1 VAGLADAPIRAPA
14 PLPVASGKTLE
25 EQFESLGRS
34 NLRLARQL
42 KRLKQAIAAARFT
55 AGHDPLTGLANR
67 NLLFDRL
74 EYACIRAVRTRK
86 RVALLLLDLD
96 GFKTVN
102 DRYGHAVGDELLRN
116 VAVRLGD
123 CVRGGDTICRYGGD
137 EFVIVLPDVDPAQAT
152 ATAELV
158 ARKVRACLAVP
169 YVIDG
174 RVLNISTSVGAAV
187 YRSAKQSGSEL
198 LRQADAAMY
207 RDKHT
212 RACV

>member
-1 VAGLADAPIRAPA
+1 MAGGAPIRACVPLKAA
-14 PLPVASGKTLE
+14 PGRALE
-25 EQFESLGRS
+25 QQIESLGRS

-42 KRLKQAIAAARFT
+42 KRLKQAIEVARFT
-55 AGHDPLTGLANR
+55 AGHDLLTGLANR

-74 EYACIRAVRTRK
+74 EHACIRAVRKRK

-102 DRYGHAVGDELLRN
+102 DRYGHAVGDELLRS
-116 VAVRLGD
+116 VATRLGG

-158 ARKVRACLAVP
+158 ARKVRACLAAP
-169 YVIDG
+169 YVIEG
-174 RVLNISTSVGAAV
+174 RVLNISTSVGTAV
-187 YRSAKQSGSEL
+187 YRSAKQSGNEL

-207 RDKHT
+207 LEK
-212 RACV
+212 RARAGE